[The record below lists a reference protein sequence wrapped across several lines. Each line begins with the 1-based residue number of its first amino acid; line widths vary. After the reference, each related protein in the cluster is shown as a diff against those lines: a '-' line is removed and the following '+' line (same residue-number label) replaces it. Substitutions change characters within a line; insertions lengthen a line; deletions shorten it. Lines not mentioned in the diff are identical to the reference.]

1 MVTRSERRRAANP
14 AGYAACAMA
23 LALAACSSDSK
34 VGGPRIGGPRT
45 NSSSMQAPAAPGF
58 DLPNQ
63 SGGTAGSHV
72 IDQSKPTADGTAGTG
87 LKEGQCAGGQI
98 VTSRVVPTIWLV
110 IDGSGSMLN
119 PLGMMGE
126 QSRWAALHDALMNPD
141 TGIVKALEKDVEWGV
156 VLYDGPSP
164 GGGNPSVMLPDG
176 GVRMLPPAD
185 TCPRVVVSEPKR
197 DAYEDIS
204 MVVGVDPLGGS
215 TPTDKALNVVVNHLD
230 DMTGQALDTRIFPTI
245 VVLAT
250 DGEPND
256 FCGGGQQGGFLG
268 FPMPVD
274 VRPQV
279 ISAVQ
284 QLASLSIKTYVISL
298 AGEDM
303 NLTAHLNEVAAAGDT
318 GREPFFPTTKD
329 ALVQAFKDII
339 GPETACDVVLN
350 GSVKPGNE
358 CTGTI
363 KINGTVLPCND
374 DNGWVLKD
382 PSTVLI
388 QGTAC
393 QEYKNDLS
401 SVLEADFPCEA
412 IELK

>member
-1 MVTRSERRRAANP
+1 MTSTQTTS
-14 AGYAACAMA
+14 AGTGLPTAPTG
-23 LALAACSSDSK
+23 STDSHVIETSK
-34 VGGPRIGGPRT
+34 PT
-45 NSSSMQAPAAPGF
+45 LQ
-58 DLPNQ
+58 
-63 SGGTAGSHV
+63 GTAGS
-72 IDQSKPTADGTAGTG
+72 G
-87 LKEGQCAGGQI
+87 LKEGQCAGRSV
-98 VTSRVVPTIWLV
+98 VTARVVPTIWLV

-119 PLGMMGE
+119 PLGAMSE
-126 QSRWAALHDALMNPD
+126 QSRWSALYDALMNPD
-141 TGIVKALEKDVEWGV
+141 TGVVKSLEKDVEWGV

-164 GGGNPSVMLPDG
+164 GGNPNVMLPDG

-185 TCPRVVVSEPKR
+185 TCPRVVVVEPKK
-197 DAYEDIS
+197 DAFAEIS
-204 MVVGVDPLGGS
+204 TVVKVDPLGGS

-230 DMTGQALDTRIFPTI
+230 DMTGQALDTRIYPTI

-256 FCGGGQQGGFLG
+256 FCGGGMQQGGFLG
-268 FPMPVD
+268 FPQPVD

-318 GREPFFPTTKD
+318 GLTPFFPTTKD
-329 ALVQAFKDII
+329 QLVQAFKDII

-358 CTGTI
+358 CMGLI
-363 KINGTVLPCND
+363 KINGTPLACGDP
-374 DNGWVLKD
+374 NGWMLKD
-382 PSTVLI
+382 PSTVSI
-388 QGTAC
+388 QGSAC
-393 QEYKNDLS
+393 DKYKADLNA
-401 SVLEADFPCEA
+401 VLEADFPCEA
-412 IELK
+412 IDLN